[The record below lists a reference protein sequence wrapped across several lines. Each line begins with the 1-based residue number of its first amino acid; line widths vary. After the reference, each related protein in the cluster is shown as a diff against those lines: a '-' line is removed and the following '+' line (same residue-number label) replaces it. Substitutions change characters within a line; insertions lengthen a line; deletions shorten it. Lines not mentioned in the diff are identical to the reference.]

1 MCGARLDTLTP
12 VCDCFV
18 LLQKYLINA
27 LLVVQARDP
36 SRETR
41 ELTSCNAAFRLRIGS
56 VLGVPPGPL
65 FDTFPS
71 GCFIILAHVAV
82 DLSVFNLCCKGLLL
96 CRPHKA
102 RLARNQPSSNRRDSA
117 PAVTSSLLNF
127 KRYSRS
133 PPCGAALFAGFSL
146 AKSSDV
152 YALGVCILQLL
163 TNMAAARVKVEVQ
176 AAYRARGMA
185 EILDQ
190 SAGRWPMRTVVED
203 VRKTP
208 FSFYRRRSNPP
219 RPAPKPKTVMVRM
232 VGWLYRAVF

>member
-1 MCGARLDTLTP
+1 MCGARSATLTP
-12 VCDCFV
+12 VRDCSV
-18 LLQKYLINA
+18 LPQKYLINA

-36 SRETR
+36 SGETR
-41 ELTSCNAAFRLRIGS
+41 GFTSCTCNAFILRIGS

-71 GCFIILAHVAV
+71 ERFSTLAHVAV
-82 DLSVFNLCCKGLLL
+82 DISVFNLCCKGLLL

-102 RLARNQPSSNRRDSA
+102 RLALDQHPSNRRSPA

-127 KRYSRS
+127 KRYSSLLPR
-133 PPCGAALFAGFSL
+133 GAALFAGFSL

-163 TNMAAARVKVEVQ
+163 TNQAAARVKVEVQ
-176 AAYRARGMA
+176 AAYRARAMA

-203 VRKTP
+203 VRKHCDVTQVV
-208 FSFYRRRSNPP
+208 
-219 RPAPKPKTVMVRM
+219 KPSTQSCP
-232 VGWLYRAVF
+232 